1 MNQKLFGEQGGNN
14 MEFLPFI
21 FVIAQLILLSFVPR
35 KVEYTVY
42 GIEALLAFPVG
53 LILVIIS
60 KCGTGDFIGAWLI
73 LLAFINMLSIYAC
86 ACDDKIREDKHASN
100 EN

>member
-1 MNQKLFGEQGGNN
+1 
-14 MEFLPFI
+14 MEFLPFN
-21 FVIAQLILLSFVPR
+21 FFIAQLILLSFVPR

-42 GIEALLAFPVG
+42 GIEALLAFPAG

-86 ACDDKIREDKHASN
+86 ACDDKIREDKYASN

>member
-1 MNQKLFGEQGGNN
+1 

-42 GIEALLAFPVG
+42 RIEALLAFPAG

-60 KCGTGDFIGAWLI
+60 KCGTGDFIGAWFI

-86 ACDDKIREDKHASN
+86 ACDDKIREDKYASN